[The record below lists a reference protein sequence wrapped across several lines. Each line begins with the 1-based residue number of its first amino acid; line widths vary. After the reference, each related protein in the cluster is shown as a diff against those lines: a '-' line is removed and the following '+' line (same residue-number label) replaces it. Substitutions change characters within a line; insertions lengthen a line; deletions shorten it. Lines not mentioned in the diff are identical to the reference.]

1 MSKKKILVGNSI
13 EEILNKT
20 IITEIPNRQNNIK
33 KKEIIREKEFQ
44 NIQNPSETSFS
55 VDSFEVL
62 NGFHPITEILI
73 TEYAL
78 EKMFI
83 MAEEV
88 TKITTK
94 EVEVY
99 ALCTGKNHIIED
111 ILIPNQQV
119 HFASVNVEGRDLL
132 DLSSYIHK
140 KNLTI
145 LGWTHSHANLNV
157 FFSGTDYFNQDTL
170 LAETSNYRKWNGIQ
184 VKYVYGITV
193 NLNHKYF
200 GLVSTQVF
208 TGKIFHESA
217 SFKIIKALPNDL
229 DLIGIRKEIQMEL
242 KNKIHFENKKNN
254 RVKL

>member
-1 MSKKKILVGNSI
+1 MSKKRILVGNSI
-13 EEILNKT
+13 EEILNKSN
-20 IITEIPNRQNNIK
+20 ITELHNKQSKITE
-33 KKEIIREKEFQ
+33 KEIIRENGLKYVQ
-44 NIQNPSETSFS
+44 NSSVTSNS
-55 VDSFEVL
+55 ADLSEVL
-62 NGFHPITEILI
+62 NGFHPITEISI

-78 EKMFI
+78 KKMFI

-99 ALCTGKNHIIED
+99 ALCIGKNHLIED

-119 HFASVNVEGRDLL
+119 HFASVHVEGRDLL

-140 KNLTI
+140 ENLTI

-184 VKYVYGITV
+184 VKYVYGMTV

-208 TGKIFHESA
+208 TGKIFHEPA
-217 SFKIIKALPNDL
+217 SFKIIKTLPNDL
-229 DLIGIRKEIQMEL
+229 DLIETRNKVQIEL
-242 KNKIHFENKKNN
+242 KNKIFFEKK
-254 RVKL
+254 KKWG